1 MSLNSFSI
9 GLHRSAFEQ
18 KGGGERDV
26 DGLRVGE
33 VSMQFLKL
41 GCTHTV
47 YIVTECS
54 RGGILTF
61 AGTCDATQSC
71 RVRKHYA
78 LFLHRCNEIR
88 MGEQSGMVFHH
99 QTA

>member
-9 GLHRSAFEQ
+9 GLHRFA
-18 KGGGERDV
+18 KGKKIAKGSGGERDV

-33 VSMQFLKL
+33 VSMQSLKL

-47 YIVTECS
+47 YIVKECS

-61 AGTCDATQSC
+61 AGTCDATQS
-71 RVRKHYA
+71 
-78 LFLHRCNEIR
+78 
-88 MGEQSGMVFHH
+88 
-99 QTA
+99 